1 MTKLL
6 QFCLHHHLHHSKS
19 NLVPAWHED
28 SQRCSLESLLRR
40 QDLGDLLHHPRLH
53 LAVVK
58 LSPLSPPPA
67 LRQVPKLYK
76 KWNHQNLEKFLCN
89 YHIMIFNLFNC
100 VDLFH
105 ILNMIEILNI
115 CSEDGWSQ
123 SIVWKTRNESNYAM
137 RGTFDQNGRAPRYI
151 THSICMHLWD
161 AKFWL
166 KAIQCYSSKNEKTK
180 LNRP

>member
-58 LSPLSPPPA
+58 LSPLSPPQ
-67 LRQVPKLYK
+67 LWGKS
-76 KWNHQNLEKFLCN
+76 QNFTKSGIIKIWKILCN

-137 RGTFDQNGRAPRYI
+137 RGTFDQDGRAPRYI
-151 THSICMHLWD
+151 THSICMLY
-161 AKFWL
+161 AFVRCKVL
-166 KAIQCYSSKNEKTK
+166 IESNSVLQ
-180 LNRP
+180 